1 MDYTYRFERVTVTY
15 RRWLIFFRSPRS
27 YSHCSSGYVYN
38 REVDS
43 SPLPRTNDQERGISD
58 TFGWLKWG
66 YFWAWLLY
74 LGSWNI
80 RNTRFRIK
88 SGMTGKREIT
98 AEFHSDYCILSLIT
112 CHHFTNPLA
121 QLPHPRMSEY
131 LRADHFLD
139 VEIHWS
145 DRGISVFLT
154 RTVRVNRA

>member
-1 MDYTYRFERVTVTY
+1 MDYIDRYERVTITH
-15 RRWLIFFRSPRS
+15 RRWLIFFRSLRS
-27 YSHCSSGYVYN
+27 YSHCSSGYAYS
-38 REVDS
+38 REGGS
-43 SPLPRTNDQERGISD
+43 SPSPRVNDQERGISD
-58 TFGWLKWG
+58 IFRWLKWG

-112 CHHFTNPLA
+112 CHHFTNRLA
-121 QLPHPRMSEY
+121 RLPHPRISEY
-131 LRADHFLD
+131 LRADHSQS
-139 VEIHWS
+139 VERHWS

-154 RTVRVNRA
+154 QTVRVSRA